1 MAFNPAAENFRFL
14 GFAGWDGCACCFF
27 CAAHLALC
35 AAAILARPA
44 LLIVRRFCG
53 PAGSVPVA
61 AAAVAFAPPGPRRP
75 SCALISAIF
84 AEIFST
90 SLWSPTM
97 AISRMVLSTLGCACL
112 GI

>member
-14 GFAGWDGCACCFF
+14 GFAGAAGCACCCF

-53 PAGSVPVA
+53 PA
-61 AAAVAFAPPGPRRP
+61 
-75 SCALISAIF
+75 
-84 AEIFST
+84 
-90 SLWSPTM
+90 
-97 AISRMVLSTLGCACL
+97 
-112 GI
+112 